1 MNMHIPTACG
11 RLPHHGGECRMEM
24 NWMNNE
30 TMPPENSESTSR
42 TPAPGAVRRDIF
54 TRMPMAVVLPSAGAG
69 AAAATAV
76 VALGGPVRTAVAV
89 GIGIAL
95 IGGARVRRTNI
106 WKILGMR
113 FALQWRNRRIGANAP
128 RTEPFDVDIPGSGG
142 AQCGMRWDGRH
153 LITMLRLGPTS
164 VRPTMLAA
172 TRIRA
177 GSAICL
183 ADVASCLAQFDIR
196 LAAVDVVTLGVRAR
210 GPHSVVR
217 YYEKLLGPLPAAAE
231 QSVRLVLRFD
241 PLDNVGAIDNRGSG
255 QDGVVRT
262 ALVATRRVAGR
273 LSTRGI
279 RVSLMTAAEL
289 AAAES
294 AALHETDPALWSED
308 WSALHSGGIELAGYA
323 IQPHRLD
330 PAALASV
337 WAVSGRSMLT
347 RLRLTPAGDSEGP
360 ARRGNA
366 VALTALVRQDLA
378 GVGRHE
384 AQNTPADLGHL
395 LLSGR
400 QRRVLLDDGDL
411 DPSVA
416 LHAIPPALAQFSVSV
431 SGCGQVIGATDDGL
445 GVAVPLFGPTVRR
458 VEIVGSLRLTQLMVL
473 RAIAVGAQVIVHSS
487 RPQEWAGLA
496 EAVAAPAALSVPTP
510 ENASRH
516 AAAATMIVY
525 DGVASA
531 GRVLEA
537 TAVHVRSTGECTTS
551 LIGADVALIE
561 SAAHPGRVL
570 IRCSGEELTVRVVS
584 ISEEAGFLGEAAPS
598 SEVEPEHEPELQS
611 A

>member
-1 MNMHIPTACG
+1 
-11 RLPHHGGECRMEM
+11 MEM
-24 NWMNNE
+24 NRMNNE
-30 TMPPENSESTSR
+30 TTPPEKTEETSR
-42 TPAPGAVRRDIF
+42 TPAPGVVRRDIF

-69 AAAATAV
+69 AASATAV
-76 VALGGPVRTAVAV
+76 IALGGSVRIAVAV

-95 IGGARVRRTNI
+95 IGSARVRRTNI
-106 WKILGMR
+106 WRILGMR
-113 FALQWRNRRIGANAP
+113 IALKWRNRRIGASSS

-142 AQCGMRWDGRH
+142 ERCGMRWDGEH

-164 VRPTMLAA
+164 VRPTMLGA

-183 ADVASCLAQFDIR
+183 ADVARCLAQFDIR

-210 GPHSVVR
+210 GPHTVVR
-217 YYEKLLGPLPAAAE
+217 HYEKLLGPLPAAAD

-273 LSTRGI
+273 LATRGV

-308 WSALHSGGIELAGYA
+308 WSTLRSGGIELAGYA
-323 IQPHRLD
+323 IRPHRLD
-330 PAALASV
+330 PAALAGV
-337 WAVSGRSMLT
+337 WAVSGRSVLT
-347 RLRLTPAGDSEGP
+347 RLRLTPAGDSEGL

-400 QRRVLLDDGDL
+400 QRQVLLDDGDL

-416 LHAIPPALAQFSVSV
+416 RHAIPAALTQFSVPV

-487 RPQEWAGLA
+487 RPQEWAGLV

-510 ENASRH
+510 ENASQH

-531 GRVLEA
+531 GQVLEA
-537 TAVHVRSTGECTTS
+537 TAVHVRSTRECTTS
-551 LIGADVALIE
+551 LMGADVALIE
-561 SAAHPGRVL
+561 SAAQPGRVL
-570 IRCSGEELTVRVVS
+570 IRCSGEELAVRVVS
-584 ISEEAGFLGEAAPS
+584 IPEEAGFLGEATPS
-598 SEVEPEHEPELQS
+598 PEVEPEPEPELQS